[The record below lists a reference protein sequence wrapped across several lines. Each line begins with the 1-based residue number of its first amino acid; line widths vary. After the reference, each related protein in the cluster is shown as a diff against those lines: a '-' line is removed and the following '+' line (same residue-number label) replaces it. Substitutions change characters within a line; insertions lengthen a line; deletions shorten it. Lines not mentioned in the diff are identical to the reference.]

1 MAVLFYLENERM
13 IIVKEIPLLTP
24 ADVELRVSQIQ
35 QTNYGLYVTLLC
47 YKDARCDMN
56 VLDAVFGPM
65 NWKRSHEILN
75 GNLFCTVSLWDEDKQ
90 QWISKEDVGVESNTE
105 ATKGQASDAFK
116 RACVNVGIGRELY
129 EAPDIRFKLDE
140 AEVTTGPNG
149 KPRVYTKFYVGAM
162 TYSKELGKFTEFTV
176 FDNKGVLR
184 FELKKA
190 SQVSVPSPSHTQDQ
204 QNLTPA
210 SPSFA
215 SGSSFC
221 SECNAHITSPKVAD
235 FSMKKYG
242 RVLCYKCQKLHN
254 A

>member
-1 MAVLFYLENERM
+1 M
-13 IIVKEIPLLTP
+13 KEIPLLTP
-24 ADVELRVSQIQ
+24 SDVELRVSQIQ
-35 QTNYGLYVTLLC
+35 QTNYGFYVTLLC

-65 NWKRSHEILN
+65 NWKRSHEVLN

-90 QWISKEDVGVESNTE
+90 QWIPKEDVGVESNTE

-149 KPRVYTKFYVGAM
+149 KPRVYTKFYVGTM
-162 TYSKELGKFTEFTV
+162 TYSKEQGKFTEFTV
-176 FDNKGVLR
+176 FDSKGVLR
-184 FELKKA
+184 FELKKL
-190 SQVSVPSPSHTQDQ
+190 SQVPVPSPNHTQDQ
-204 QNLTPA
+204 QNLTPTPPA
-210 SPSFA
+210 FA

-221 SECNAHITSPKVAD
+221 SECNAHITSPKVAE

-242 RVLCYKCQKLHN
+242 RVLCYKCQKLQN

>member
-1 MAVLFYLENERM
+1 M
-13 IIVKEIPLLTP
+13 KEIPLLTP
-24 ADVELRVSQIQ
+24 SDVELRVSQIQ
-35 QTNYGLYVTLLC
+35 QTNYGFYVTLLC

-65 NWKRSHEILN
+65 NWKRSHEVLN

-90 QWISKEDVGVESNTE
+90 QWIPKEDVGVESNTE

-129 EAPDIRFKLDE
+129 EAPDIRFKLDDT
-140 AEVTTGPNG
+140 EVSTGPNG
-149 KPRVYTKFYVGAM
+149 KPRIYTKFYVGNM
-162 TYSKELGKFTEFTV
+162 TYSKELGKYAEFTV
-176 FDNKGVLR
+176 YDNKGTLR
-184 FELKKA
+184 FDLKKSA
-190 SQVSVPSPSHTQDQ
+190 QATVPLPNHTQEP
-204 QNLTPA
+204 QNPAPTPPA
-210 SPSFA
+210 FA

-221 SECNAHITSPKVAD
+221 SECNAHITSPKVAE

-242 RVLCYKCQKLHN
+242 RVLCYKCQKLQN